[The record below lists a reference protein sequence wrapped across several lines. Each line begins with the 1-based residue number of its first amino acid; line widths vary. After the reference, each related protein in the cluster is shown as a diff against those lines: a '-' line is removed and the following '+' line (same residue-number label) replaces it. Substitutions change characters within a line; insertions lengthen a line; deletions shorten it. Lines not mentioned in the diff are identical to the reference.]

1 MQLPRIS
8 GSSPAEKIL
17 RFVGVLGVFVLV
29 GYLFWVNHQRSLES
43 VTDQGIVWDQT
54 KSLSPEQRDTLIRF
68 ARVMQN
74 THGITVRIRITREGI
89 LLPTMDS
96 KTLMIALCPPR
107 REARVVF
114 PPLLRHA
121 LRPGLEAELEGP
133 VLLPYWENGRWQE
146 GLGQI
151 VLTIT
156 EHMERLGRP

>member
-1 MQLPRIS
+1 MRLPRIS

-29 GYLFWVNHQRSLES
+29 GYLFWVNHQRSLEA

-54 KSLSPEQRDTLIRF
+54 KSLSAEQKNALIRF

-74 THGITVRIRITREGI
+74 THGITVRVRITRDGI

-96 KTLMIALCPPR
+96 KTLMIALCPSR

-121 LRPGLEAELEGP
+121 LKPGLEAELEGP
-133 VLLPYWENGRWQE
+133 LLLPYWENDRWQE

-156 EHMERLGRP
+156 EHMEKLGRP